1 MMKRTYIFLAL
12 SLAALTIPANAAVI
26 SLSILSTPTVG
37 SSFSVAVRATNVF
50 GAPHVADALVA
61 YGFDVFVTG
70 GSVTFLS
77 STAGGL
83 FTDISA
89 SFAPGSPQVA
99 AVATAGFLETA
110 DIVEPL
116 LLATLVFSANSTGV
130 ATISLGTNLLDLN
143 QGLIYLGGT
152 DAISASAAVNPVG
165 APVPEPGTLVLT
177 TLAGAVLLFVRA
189 GNFHR
194 A

>member
-1 MMKRTYIFLAL
+1 M
-12 SLAALTIPANAAVI
+12 
-26 SLSILSTPTVG
+26 
-37 SSFSVAVRATNVF
+37 SVNK
-50 GAPHVADALVA
+50 
-61 YGFDVFVTG
+61 
-70 GSVTFLS
+70 
-77 STAGGL
+77 
-83 FTDISA
+83 
-89 SFAPGSPQVA
+89 APGSLQVA

-143 QGLIYLGGT
+143 QGLIYLGCT